1 MSSPGPPP
9 GRGDKKERKSG
20 KKKGSGKKKTSK
32 KKTKDSDDESRR
44 SKKDG
49 STTDEGASGSGAKD
63 DEEGGAERTGPKPKS
78 AGQTV
83 RDAAQRVLN
92 LAVKGEWTAVEGVLK
107 SIEKAVALAGEEAHL
122 APMAGVLDPVSTF
135 HFHILI

>member
-9 GRGDKKERKSG
+9 GKEDKKEKKSG
-20 KKKGSGKKKTSK
+20 KKKGSTKKKGSK
-32 KKTKDSDDESRR
+32 KKTKSDDER

-49 STTDEGASGSGAKD
+49 TSTDEGGAGSK
-63 DEEGGAERTGPKPKS
+63 EEDGDGTKKPKS
-78 AGQTV
+78 AGQTL

-92 LAVKGEWTAVEGVLK
+92 LAMKSEWTAVEGVLK

-122 APMAGVLDPVSTF
+122 VPIAGVLDPVSS
-135 HFHILI
+135 HFLNSLHRLM